1 MSNLQIT
8 YKKTADLIPY
18 ARNSRTHSD
27 KQINQIASSI
37 KEFGFRVPV
46 LVDKD
51 NGIIAGHGRVLAA
64 LKLNM
69 DEIPTVDGSDM
80 TDVQK
85 RMYVIADNKI
95 ALNADWDDEILSL
108 ELEELESLGADMDIL
123 GFDDDELDDMI
134 QGDDADE
141 DDTYTNKVE
150 APIYEPSDENPTIDQ
165 LYDKTKTVE
174 LIGRIEQSDAPKEIK
189 EFLKLAAHRHTV
201 FNYKYIA
208 DYYSHADESIQAL
221 FEDSALVIIDF
232 NRAIEEGYVKLAAGL
247 FEKYKELTDDE
258 TSE

>member
-18 ARNSRTHSD
+18 ARNSRTHSP
-27 KQINQIASSI
+27 KQISQIASSI

-64 LKLNM
+64 LKLGM

-80 TDVQK
+80 TEIQK

-95 ALNADWDDEILSL
+95 ALNADWDDEILGL
-108 ELEELESLGADMDIL
+108 ELEDLKMLGADMEVL
-123 GFDDDELDDMI
+123 GFDDDELDKMI
-134 QGDDADE
+134 EGVEPDE

-150 APIYEPSDENPTIDQ
+150 APIYEPSDEKPNIEH
-165 LYDKTKTVE
+165 LYDKTKTDE
-174 LIGRIEQSDAPKEIK
+174 LIQRVEKSDVPKEIK
-189 EFLKLAAHRHTV
+189 EFLKLAAYRHTV
-201 FNYKYIA
+201 FNYKFIA

-232 NRAIEEGYVKLAAGL
+232 DKAIEEGYVKLAAGL
-247 FEKYKELTDDE
+247 FDKYKELTDDE